1 MSEWIQTPETY
12 TYSGKIADIRFYNI
26 ALNNSDIRAISK
38 SYQYNQFN
46 NLSWTVDAP
55 VRGYIEEIERF
66 FLHRMPGSKSPY
78 FNIKIKNSSIADPAV
93 RAIAE
98 NNIRNTVNNI
108 APAYTQLLSII
119 WE

>member
-1 MSEWIQTPETY
+1 
-12 TYSGKIADIRFYNI
+12 
-26 ALNNSDIRAISK
+26 
-38 SYQYNQFN
+38 
-46 NLSWTVDAP
+46 
-55 VRGYIEEIERF
+55 
-66 FLHRMPGSKSPY
+66 MPGSKSPY